1 MMSSRI
7 VGVDVGNDVVRA
19 VEVADFDK
27 PRPTVLRYHQAVLP
41 EGAVQRGEVLEPN
54 TVGEVLKHLWKSGGF
69 TSKRVVL
76 GVGNQRVFARELTV
90 PRAPI
95 KHIRESLPFQ
105 VQDMLPVPV
114 ADALLD
120 FYPVAESV
128 TDHGTPGIRG
138 LLVAAVKEAV
148 ANKVLAA
155 KLAGLTVVD
164 VDLIPFAVSRVLVS
178 RAGIAGGV
186 VLVDIGANT
195 TSVVMAA
202 DGVPQF
208 VRIIPAGGEDVSR
221 ALISGLGM
229 DATQADAAKRR
240 LGLATSVQA
249 EDHPSAEII
258 HRVTGELLNSLRN
271 TVSFFANTRPDQAIG
286 QIVLSGGG
294 SHLPGLADNLSRVT
308 GLPVVLGDVLAAVKV
323 SPKLT
328 GGDIGR
334 DRVAIG
340 TALGLAVGSA
350 A

>member
-1 MMSSRI
+1 MVSRI
-7 VGVDVGNDVVRA
+7 VGVDVGNDVLRA

-41 EGAVQRGEVLEPN
+41 DGAVQRGEVIEPN
-54 TVGEVLKHLWKSGGF
+54 TVAETLKHLWKTGGF

-76 GVGNQRVFARELTV
+76 GVGNQRVFARELIV
-90 PRAPI
+90 PRAPL
-95 KHIRESLPFQ
+95 KHIREALPFQ

-120 FYPVAESV
+120 FYPVAEAV
-128 TDHGTPGIRG
+128 TDHGAPGIRG

-164 VDLIPFAVSRVLVS
+164 VDLIPFAVSRVLIS
-178 RAGIAGGV
+178 RAGIGGGV
-186 VLVDIGANT
+186 VLMDIGANT
-195 TSVVMAA
+195 TSVVMTA

-208 VRIIPAGGEDVSR
+208 VRIIPAGGEDVTR
-221 ALISGLGM
+221 ALVSELGM
-229 DATQADAAKRR
+229 DAAQADAAKRR
-240 LGLATSVQA
+240 LGLATNVDPG
-249 EDHPSAEII
+249 DHPRAEVI
-258 HRVTGELLNSLRN
+258 HRVTGELINSLRN

-286 QIVLSGGG
+286 QVVLSGGG
-294 SHLPGLADNLSRVT
+294 SYLAGLPESLSRVT
-308 GLPVVLGDVLAAVKV
+308 GLPVTLGDALAAVKV

-334 DRVAIG
+334 DRVAISA
-340 TALGLAVGSA
+340 ALGLAVGSA

>member
-1 MMSSRI
+1 MASRI
-7 VGVDVGNDVVRA
+7 VGVDIGNDIIRA
-19 VEVADFDK
+19 VEVADPDK
-27 PRPTVLRYHQAVLP
+27 PRPTLLRYHQTPLP
-41 EGAVQRGEVLEPN
+41 EGAVQRGEVVEPN
-54 TVGEVLKHLWKSGGF
+54 TVAEALKRLWKSGGF
-69 TSKRVVL
+69 TSKKVVL

-90 PRAPI
+90 PRAPL

-120 FYPVAESV
+120 FYPVAEAV
-128 TDHGTPGIRG
+128 TDHGPGIRG

-148 ANKVLAA
+148 ANKVAAA

-178 RAGIAGGV
+178 RPGIRGGV
-186 VLVDIGANT
+186 VLIDIGANT

-208 VRIIPAGGEDVSR
+208 VRIIPAGGEDATR
-221 ALISGLGM
+221 AMQSGLGI
-229 DATQADAAKRR
+229 DLAQAQETKRR
-240 LGLATSVQA
+240 LGLAVNPEP
-249 EDHPSAEII
+249 EDHPAVEII
-258 HRVTGELLNSLRN
+258 YRATGELLNSLRN
-271 TVSFFANTRPDQAIG
+271 TVSFFANTRPDQPIG

-294 SHLPGLADNLSRVT
+294 SHLTGLPENLARVT
-308 GLPVVLGDVLAAVKV
+308 GLPVSVGDALAGVKV
-323 SPKLT
+323 SSKVA
-328 GGDIGR
+328 GGELSR
-334 DRVAIG
+334 DRLSIS

>member
-1 MMSSRI
+1 MVSRI
-7 VGVDVGNDVVRA
+7 VGVDVGNDVLRA

-27 PRPTVLRYHQAVLP
+27 PRPTVLRYHQTALP
-41 EGAVQRGEVLEPN
+41 EGAVQRGEVIEPN
-54 TVGEVLKHLWKSGGF
+54 TVSEALKHLWKSGGF

-90 PRAPI
+90 PKAPI

-120 FYPVAESV
+120 FYPVAETV
-128 TDHGTPGIRG
+128 TDHGMPGIRG

-178 RAGIAGGV
+178 RPGLAGGV

-202 DGVPQF
+202 DGIPQF
-208 VRIIPAGGEDVSR
+208 VRIIPAGGEDVTR
-221 ALISGLGM
+221 ALQSEYGL
-229 DATQADAAKRR
+229 DTQQADAAKRR
-240 LGLATSVQA
+240 LGLGTNVAP
-249 EDHPSAEII
+249 EDQPYLETIY
-258 HRVTGELLNSLRN
+258 RVTGELLNSLRN

-286 QIVLSGGG
+286 QIVLNGGG
-294 SHLPGLADNLSRVT
+294 SRLTGLAENLSRVT
-308 GLPVVLGDVLAAVKV
+308 GLPVTLGDPLAAVKV

-328 GGDIGR
+328 GGDIDR
-334 DRVAIG
+334 DRVAISA
-340 TALGLAVGSA
+340 ALGLAVGSA

>member
-1 MMSSRI
+1 MVSKI
-7 VGVDVGNDVVRA
+7 VGVDVGNDVIRA

-27 PRPTVLRYHQAVLP
+27 ARPTVLRYHQATLP
-41 EGAVQRGEVLEPN
+41 EGAVQRGEVIEPN
-54 TVGEVLKHLWKSGGF
+54 TVGEALKHLWKSGGF
-69 TSKRVVL
+69 SSKRIVL

-90 PRAPI
+90 PKAPI

-120 FYPVAESV
+120 FYPVAETV
-128 TDHGTPGIRG
+128 TDHGASGIRG

-148 ANKVLAA
+148 AQKVLAA

-164 VDLIPFAVSRVLVS
+164 VDLIPFAVSRILVS
-178 RAGIAGGV
+178 RQGLGGGV
-186 VLVDIGANT
+186 VLIDIGANT

-208 VRIIPAGGEDVSR
+208 VRIIPAGGEDVTR
-221 ALISGLGM
+221 ALVSGLGM
-229 DATQADAAKRR
+229 EVADADAAKRR
-240 LGLATSVQA
+240 LGLATSVEA
-249 EDHPSAEII
+249 ADHPAAEII

-294 SHLPGLADNLSRVT
+294 SHLAGLAENLSRVT
-308 GLPVVLGDVLAAVKV
+308 GLPVSLGDVLAAVKV
-323 SPKLT
+323 SPRLA
-328 GGDIGR
+328 GR
-334 DRVAIG
+334 DVGVDRVAIG

>member
-1 MMSSRI
+1 MGSRI
-7 VGVDVGNDVVRA
+7 VGVDVGDDVIRA
-19 VEVADFDK
+19 VEVADADK
-27 PRPTVLRYHQAVLP
+27 ARPTLLRYHQVPLP
-41 EGAVQRGEVLEPN
+41 EGAALRGEVVEPN
-54 TVGEVLKHLWKSGGF
+54 TVGEALKHLWKAGGF
-69 TSKRVVL
+69 TSKRIVL

-120 FYPVAESV
+120 FYPAAETV
-128 TDHGTPGIRG
+128 TDHGAPGIRG

-164 VDLIPFAVSRVLVS
+164 VDLIPFAVSRVMVS
-178 RAGIAGGV
+178 RPGIAGGV
-186 VLVDIGANT
+186 VLIDIGANT
-195 TSVVMAA
+195 TAVVMTA

-221 ALISGLGM
+221 ALVSGLGM
-229 DATQADAAKRR
+229 DAAQADATKRR
-240 LGLATSVQA
+240 LGLATSVEA
-249 EDHPSAEII
+249 VDHPSAEII
-258 HRVTGELLNSLRN
+258 YRVTGELLNSLRN
-271 TVSFFANTRPDQAIG
+271 TVSFFANTRQDQVIG
-286 QIVLSGGG
+286 QVILSGGG
-294 SHLPGLADNLSRVT
+294 SHLPGLAENLSRVT
-308 GLPVVLGDVLAAVKV
+308 GLPVTLGDALAAVKV
-323 SPKLT
+323 SPKLA
-328 GGDIGR
+328 GGDIAR